1 MIRSKRRD
9 MAVIEEDSVVND
21 GELTVDDTTT
31 LEFNISLPMNMDVES
46 KEVDLSSASDFFCSG
61 STSVIEEE
69 SVMSVNDD
77 MINETRELGIQAE
90 DESKGEQSGKLL
102 YIIIISIY

>member
-9 MAVIEEDSVVND
+9 MAVIEEDSMAND

-46 KEVDLSSASDFFCSG
+46 KKW
-61 STSVIEEE
+61 I
-69 SVMSVNDD
+69 
-77 MINETRELGIQAE
+77 
-90 DESKGEQSGKLL
+90 
-102 YIIIISIY
+102 